1 MRGAYDGAM
10 RRSLIM
16 TLAVACLFFAPL
28 ADGAP
33 RFRALY
39 DEYLRTHSVS
49 CAHGEAEL
57 QAALTSIPADVQAY
71 DPGFADALNTA
82 LETRAAGCEQRLPSV
97 GGPVRTAA
105 DGSPGPPV
113 LKPPPTPAPVPSGP
127 SALPLQL
134 LVFGV
139 LAAVTL
145 IVLLLPRRGRTSP

>member
-1 MRGAYDGAM
+1 M
-10 RRSLIM
+10 RRGMILA
-16 TLAVACLFFAPL
+16 LAVACLFFAPL

-39 DEYLRTHSVS
+39 DEYLRTHSVIG

-57 QAALTSIPADVQAY
+57 QAALTSIPADIEAY

-82 LETRAAGCEQRLPSV
+82 LETRTAGCEPRLPSL
-97 GGPVRTAA
+97 GGAVRNAS
-105 DGSPGPPV
+105 DGSPGPPF
-113 LKPPPTPAPVPSGP
+113 LKPPPSPAPAPSGP

-139 LAAVTL
+139 LAAVAL
-145 IVLLLPRRGRTSP
+145 IVLLLPRRARPSP